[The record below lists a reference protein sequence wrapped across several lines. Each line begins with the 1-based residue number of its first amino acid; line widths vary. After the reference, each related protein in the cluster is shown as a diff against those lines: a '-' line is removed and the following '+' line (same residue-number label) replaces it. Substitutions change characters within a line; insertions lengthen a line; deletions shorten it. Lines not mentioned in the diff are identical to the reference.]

1 MVNTRYKT
9 VLDTLTPD
17 QVAKLLL
24 SDPEAMD
31 FLASEV
37 PQDPAKGQSGGVE
50 KGHDGS
56 LERLFGEAQ
65 AKEVKAEGAKLPA
78 QPKEATPAS
87 IEDILSLLENDALR
101 SPLALPQNVPLTPDA
116 EIKPPSTDIF
126 DGLPKLKP
134 SEEDVFATLPAD
146 PAAANFPKDFAKGFW
161 EGVKGIGKELAPVSI
176 GPMAT
181 YYGLKNLAGKLM
193 PKDEPTDAEV
203 TELAERV
210 FGTPTGAV
218 SALTEGSR
226 KGTKDY
232 APRAAAEKSGLA
244 DLWTAPEK
252 AKAEEITWG
261 DRLEAIGDAIGT
273 WGFDPVS
280 GTFTKTDSKGGRTIS
295 QIKKEK
301 EEAAREKNQE
311 ALREALAAFD
321 VASKDFDANLALA
334 KAQMPIA
341 LGGNTI
347 YDPAD
352 GTYRQTESAI
362 QSILEMQQNA
372 QEAQNKTALSQVLGQ
387 LSKRD
392 QMKVL
397 QQGMLA
403 KNSGL
408 DVTPY
413 LLTVA
418 QRMLQEEK

>member
-1 MVNTRYKT
+1 MVNTGIKGI
-9 VLDTLTPD
+9 LD
-17 QVAKLLL
+17 
-24 SDPEAMD
+24 
-31 FLASEV
+31 
-37 PQDPAKGQSGGVE
+37 
-50 KGHDGS
+50 
-56 LERLFGEAQ
+56 
-65 AKEVKAEGAKLPA
+65 
-78 QPKEATPAS
+78 
-87 IEDILSLLENDALR
+87 LLENDALR
-101 SPLALPQNVPLTPDA
+101 SPMALPQNVPLMPDA
-116 EIKPPSTDIF
+116 MIEPPSTDIF
-126 DGLPKLKP
+126 VGLPKLQP
-134 SEEDVFATLPAD
+134 SDEDVFATLPAD

-161 EGVKGIGKELAPVSI
+161 EGIKGIGKELAPASI
-176 GPMAT
+176 GPTAT
-181 YYGLKNLAGKLM
+181 YYGLKKLAGKLM
-193 PKDEPTDAEV
+193 PKDEPSDAEV
-203 TELAERV
+203 TKLAEQV

-226 KGTKDY
+226 KGTLDY

-244 DLWTAPEK
+244 DLWKDLAPKKTE
-252 AKAEEITWG
+252 AEDVTWG

-280 GTFTKTDSKGGRTIS
+280 GTFTKAASSGGRTIS

-301 EEAAREKNQE
+301 EAAAREKNQE
-311 ALREALAAFD
+311 ALRDALAAFD

-334 KAQMPIA
+334 KAQMPVA

-347 YDPAD
+347 YDPVE
-352 GTYRQTESAI
+352 GTYRQTESAL

-418 QRMLQEEK
+418 QRMLQEEE